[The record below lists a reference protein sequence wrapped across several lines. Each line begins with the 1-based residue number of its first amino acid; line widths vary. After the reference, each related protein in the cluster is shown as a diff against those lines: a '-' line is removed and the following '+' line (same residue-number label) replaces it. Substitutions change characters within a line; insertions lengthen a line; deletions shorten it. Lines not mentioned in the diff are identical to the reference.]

1 MKNGVSANIF
11 HSPAGAAILALLSAT
26 GWGMAYPLIKLGF
39 AAFDIAPDMPGS
51 KLLFAGVRFFV
62 SGLIILAVASFRRMD
77 FSVSRPSA
85 WLYIFVFSLVN
96 TTLHY
101 AFFYF
106 GLSHCTG
113 ARASVIN
120 SAGVFALVILACVFF
135 RSERMTAVKAAGCL
149 LGICGIAVMNL
160 GSQASGR
167 FTLGGDGMILLNAMC
182 SAAAGLMTRGLGKR
196 VDVFVGTGY
205 SLAAGGA
212 MLVLTGLASGGT
224 LGVPGAEGI
233 AVLLGLICIST
244 VSFSLYNKL
253 LTCNPIGKIAI
264 FNSLIPV
271 VGVLSSCLILH
282 ETFYL
287 KYAIAALLAAA
298 GIYVINKDKVK

>member
-1 MKNGVSANIF
+1 
-11 HSPAGAAILALLSAT
+11 
-26 GWGMAYPLIKLGF
+26 
-39 AAFDIAPDMPGS
+39 
-51 KLLFAGVRFFV
+51 
-62 SGLIILAVASFRRMD
+62 
-77 FSVSRPSA
+77 
-85 WLYIFVFSLVN
+85 
-96 TTLHY
+96 
-101 AFFYF
+101 
-106 GLSHCTG
+106 
-113 ARASVIN
+113 
-120 SAGVFALVILACVFF
+120 
-135 RSERMTAVKAAGCL
+135 
-149 LGICGIAVMNL
+149 
-160 GSQASGR
+160 
-167 FTLGGDGMILLNAMC
+167 
-182 SAAAGLMTRGLGKR
+182 
-196 VDVFVGTGY
+196 
-205 SLAAGGA
+205 